1 MAELI
6 ILVVGLNIFS
16 QLYLIRKD
24 KEKVAKR
31 DYIKFFVESLYITC
45 SMLMM
50 KYLYVN
56 VSQLM

>member
-6 ILVVGLNIFS
+6 ILVVGLNIVS

>member
-1 MAELI
+1 MAKLI
-6 ILVVGLNIFS
+6 ILVVGWNIVS

-24 KEKVAKR
+24 KEKVTKR

-50 KYLYVN
+50 KYLYVTA
-56 VSQLM
+56 SQWI